1 MFRMIKVMFMMA
13 AFVALAWFGST
24 VKLGDRTLF
33 GHLRAIGNTKESQE
47 LVDGTKQSAK
57 PLVDDVRRR
66 IAGET
71 TTPAPPA
78 SPAGATTP
86 DAGPPQETVTAGDRR
101 RLRRLIGA
109 ADQTASAHR

>member
-13 AFVALAWFGST
+13 MFVAVAWFGAT
-24 VKLGDRTLF
+24 VKLGERTLF
-33 GHLRAIGNTKESQE
+33 GHLRAIGSTKESQE

-71 TTPAPPA
+71 AV
-78 SPAGATTP
+78 ATVP
-86 DAGPPQETVTAGDRR
+86 DAGPPQEKVTDGERR

>member
-13 AFVALAWFGST
+13 MFVAVAWFGST
-24 VKLGDRTLF
+24 VKLGERTLF
-33 GHLRAIGNTKESQE
+33 GHLRAIGSTKESQE

-71 TTPAPPA
+71 AAATPPGNPA
-78 SPAGATTP
+78 VATVP
-86 DAGPPQETVTAGDRR
+86 DAGPPQEKVTDSERR